1 MMMSKL
7 SLVNKLSSPPLSSS
21 SRSRDK
27 AGDVSRGHRSSSLSF
42 RNMMSKLSLVDE
54 LSSPPLS
61 SSSRSRD
68 KAGDVSRSNRSS
80 SLSLRNMMSKLSLV
94 NKLSSPPL
102 SSSSLSLSPLSN
114 SHMMH
119 ITVWEVRTWK
129 SLSEGDMV
137 YITERI
143 VCTGELSGGLYWD
156 LRGSGGGLDEAG
168 LVDLV
173 ILRQQRV
180 VTVGVGGTEGLQVIR
195 ELAS

>member
-1 MMMSKL
+1 MMSKL
-7 SLVNKLSSPPLSSS
+7 SPVDELSSPPLSSS

-27 AGDVSRGHRSSSLSF
+27 AGDVSRGHRSSSLS
-42 RNMMSKLSLVDE
+42 
-54 LSSPPLS
+54 
-61 SSSRSRD
+61 
-68 KAGDVSRSNRSS
+68 
-80 SLSLRNMMSKLSLV
+80 LRNMMSKLSLV

-102 SSSSLSLSPLSN
+102 SSSSRSRDKARDVSRGHRSSSLSLSSLSN

-180 VTVGVGGTEGLQVIR
+180 VTVGVGGAEGLQVIR
-195 ELAS
+195 ELASC